1 MKASHLVEVEHYV
14 ALLCPTAP
22 RSFCFQ
28 PSQLDPMQPSHAAT
42 LGRAPRVPR
51 TPQVLRPAPRG
62 AAVAKAPAVPR
73 SSLAFAAVTG
83 AIAWKTWT
91 ARRQRAPQQVEKM
104 NTKKLG
110 LEVSLCQV
118 WPGMGWFLIVEIWLG
133 FGLGLHRESGRVV

>member
-1 MKASHLVEVEHYV
+1 
-14 ALLCPTAP
+14 
-22 RSFCFQ
+22 
-28 PSQLDPMQPSHAAT
+28 MQPSHAAT

-110 LEVSLCQV
+110 LRSVYVRYGPVWDGFLLLRFGWGLDWDCIEKVAVSSV
-118 WPGMGWFLIVEIWLG
+118 AYKYTSEITSWQNRD
-133 FGLGLHRESGRVV
+133 FGS

>member
-1 MKASHLVEVEHYV
+1 MKASHLIEVEHYV

-51 TPQVLRPAPRG
+51 APQVLRPAPRG

-110 LEVSLCQV
+110 LELGGQFMSGMARYGMVSYC
-118 WPGMGWFLIVEIWLG
+118 
-133 FGLGLHRESGRVV
+133 